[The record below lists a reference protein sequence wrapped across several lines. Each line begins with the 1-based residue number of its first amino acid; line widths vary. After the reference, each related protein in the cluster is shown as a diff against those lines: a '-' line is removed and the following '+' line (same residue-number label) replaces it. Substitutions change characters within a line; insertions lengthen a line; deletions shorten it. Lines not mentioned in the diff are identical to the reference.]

1 MGSRN
6 LLSNQGT
13 AERGPIKRSGLFR
26 QWVSFRIAG
35 HSFAIVDYEVY
46 FLESARA
53 ALGVRFIGE

>member
-1 MGSRN
+1 MGSKN
-6 LLSNQGT
+6 LLSNQST
-13 AERGPIKRSGLFR
+13 AERGPIERSGSSR
-26 QWVSFRIAG
+26 WRVSFRIAG